1 MSREAVRARLLERL
15 SAGEVLLFDGGMG
28 TEIYARGVYLNV
40 CYDELNATRPDLVG
54 EIHAD
59 YIEAGADLLETNT
72 FGANRVR
79 LAKYELAERTY
90 ELNEAGARVARAA
103 ADRAGKGTVVLG
115 AVGPLGQQLA
125 PLGTLSHDEA
135 RAAFGEQIRGLLA
148 GGVDGLVLETFANL
162 DEMELAVQ
170 VARDEA
176 PGAFLVASMT
186 IQEDGSTVY
195 GVEPERYAPALH
207 AAGADVVGIN
217 CSVGP
222 AAMLPVVERMRAA
235 TAGWICV
242 QPNAG
247 VPRNVEGRNLYL
259 CSPEYLSEYAR
270 RFVQR
275 GASLLGGC
283 CGTNPRH
290 IRSMRT
296 AIRALAAEHARPRV
310 SASEAGRA
318 PALPQVVAPPL
329 AERSAFGRALA
340 SRAFPISVE
349 LTPPR
354 GHVMV
359 KLLEKARSLRALG
372 ITCVNLPDGPRATA
386 RMSALATGV
395 RLQAEAGVEVILHY
409 TCRDR
414 NVLGIQSDLLGAYAL
429 GIRNLLLVTGDP
441 PKMGTYPDATGVFDV
456 DSVGLTHLVH
466 RLNAGADLGNSS
478 IGQPTAYV
486 FGVGLNPGALSPNL
500 EIERFRRKLD
510 AGAEYAI
517 TQPVFDLAA
526 LEVFFDR
533 LEQQGLRRVPIL
545 AGVWPLSS
553 LANAQ
558 FLNSEVPGVSVPEA
572 VLARMAAAA
581 DRASASATGVE
592 IAREMVAAAR
602 RMVDGL
608 QLSAP
613 QGAVDLVEKV
623 LEP

>member
-1 MSREAVRARLLERL
+1 MTPSNLRASLLERL
-15 SAGEVLLFDGGMG
+15 SAGEILLFDGGMG
-28 TEIYARGVYLNV
+28 TEIYTRGVYLNV
-40 CYDELNATRPDLVG
+40 CYDELNVTRPDLVR

-72 FGANRVR
+72 FGANRLR
-79 LAKYELAERTY
+79 LARFGLAERTF
-90 ELNEAGARVARAA
+90 EFNEAGARVAREA
-103 ADRAGKGTVVLG
+103 ADAAGRGTVVLG
-115 AVGPLGQQLA
+115 AVGPLGAQVA
-125 PLGTLSHDEA
+125 PLGTLSREEA
-135 RAAFGEQIRGLLA
+135 RAAFREQIRGLVA

-162 DEMELAVQ
+162 DEMGLALE
-170 VARDEA
+170 VARAEL

-195 GVEPERYAPALH
+195 GVEPERYAPYLH
-207 AAGADVVGIN
+207 EHGADVAGIN

-235 TAGWICV
+235 TAGRLCV

-247 VPRNVEGRNLYL
+247 IPRNVEGRNLYL
-259 CSPEYLSEYAR
+259 CSPEYLAEYAR

-290 IRSMRT
+290 IRSMRA
-296 AIRALAAEHARPRV
+296 AIRAME
-310 SASEAGRA
+310 ASEAHSTVVSSA
-318 PALPQVVAPPL
+318 PGPDAVPHAEAPPL
-329 AERSAFGRALA
+329 GERSAFGRALA
-340 SRAFPISVE
+340 TGAFPVSVE

-354 GHVMV
+354 GYVLTR
-359 KLLEKARSLRALG
+359 LLEKAVALRALG

-395 RLQAEAGVEVILHY
+395 RLQAEAGLEVILHY

-414 NVLGIQSDLLGAYAL
+414 NVLGIQSDLLGAFAL

-456 DSVGLTHLVH
+456 DSIGLTHLVK
-466 RLNAGADLGNSS
+466 RLNSGADLGHTS

-486 FGVGLNPGALSPNL
+486 FGVGLNPAALNPDL
-500 EIERFRRKLD
+500 EIERFLRKLE

-517 TQPVFDLAA
+517 TQPVFDVAA
-526 LEVFFDR
+526 LEGFVDR
-533 LEQQGLRRVPIL
+533 LLQRGVRRVPIL
-545 AGVWPLSS
+545 AGIWPLTS

-558 FLNSEVPGVSVPEA
+558 FLGSEVPGVSVPES
-572 VLARMAAAA
+572 VLARMAAAS
-581 DRASASATGVE
+581 DRASAAAVGVE
-592 IAREMVAAAR
+592 IAREMLAAVR
-602 RMVDGL
+602 PLVQGL

-613 QGAVDLVEKV
+613 LGSVELVQKV
-623 LEP
+623 LET